1 VTQDD
6 TRVNFLL
13 ALDRSDAVE
22 LKGFEAEFV
31 ESNLAAFSFSPKQR
45 VIIDKLIV
53 KYEDTINWNP
63 NRNRL
68 AERAAEEQ
76 KAWDA
81 QPARYMARAG
91 QPPLRSVAHAK
102 EKLKRGA
109 DRRWQLEHS
118 PIVVGTVRRDGMKLE
133 PWFIDHK
140 AGVLKEAPFLKA
152 GDDVEYDYYTR

>member
-1 VTQDD
+1 M
-6 TRVNFLL
+6 NFLL
-13 ALDRSDAVE
+13 ALDRSDKVD
-22 LKGFEAEFV
+22 LQGFEADFV

-45 VIIDKLIV
+45 VIIDKLIA
-53 KYEDTINWNP
+53 KYEDKINWNP

-76 KAWDA
+76 KVWDA

-91 QPPLRSVAHAK
+91 QPTLRSVAHAK

-118 PIVVGTVRRDGMKLE
+118 PVVVGTVRRDGMKME

-140 AGVLKEAPFLKA
+140 AGVLKEAPFLSV
-152 GDDVEYDYYTR
+152 GDNIEYDYYTL

>member
-1 VTQDD
+1 MTQDD

-22 LKGFEAEFV
+22 LRGFEADFV
-31 ESNLAAFSFSPKQR
+31 ESNLSAFSFSPKQR
-45 VIIDKLIV
+45 AIIDKLMA
-53 KYEDTINWNP
+53 KYEDQIKWNP

-81 QPARYMARAG
+81 QPSRYLARAG
-91 QPPLRSVAHAK
+91 KRPLSGKVEHVQ
-102 EKLKRGA
+102 EKLARGS
-109 DRRWQLEHS
+109 DRRWHLAHF
-118 PIVVGTVRRDGMKLE
+118 PVVVGSVVREGRKLE

-140 AGVLKEAPFLKA
+140 AGVLKEAPFFKA
-152 GDDVEYDYYTR
+152 GDTVEYDYYV

>member
-1 VTQDD
+1 MTQDD

-22 LKGFEAEFV
+22 LRGFEAEFV

-45 VIIDKLIV
+45 VIIDKLIA
-53 KYEDTINWNP
+53 KYEDVIKWNP

-81 QPARYMARAG
+81 QPARFMARAG
-91 QPPLRSVAHAK
+91 KPPLSGKIEHAT
-102 EKLKRGA
+102 EKLKRGS
-109 DRRWQLEHS
+109 DRRWHLEHS
-118 PIVVGTVRRDGMKLE
+118 LVVPGTVRRNTLKLE
-133 PWFIDHK
+133 TWFIDHK
-140 AGVLKEAPFLKA
+140 AGVLKEAPFLQA
-152 GDDVEYDYYTR
+152 GDEIEYDFYV